1 MTVKEIL
8 KNDPRLEHRRIY
20 TNDELQGMFFIAV
33 DVDKREPIRRV
44 LGSDNVSNNF
54 KFYEIASKDG
64 TAVILYSSLMVHAQ
78 EEKRKETGST
88 TVTSGFRSIPH
99 NTAEKGHQD
108 SWHTFG
114 RAWDTKTGFTPI
126 KQSQSMLKVVGSMW
140 KRLVYS
146 TFLHSDNGFI
156 DK

>member
-1 MTVKEIL
+1 MTVKERL
-8 KNDPRLEHRRIY
+8 ESDPRLKHRHIY
-20 TNDELQGMFFIAV
+20 TDDELREMFFIVV
-33 DVDKREPIRRV
+33 DVDKREPTRRV
-44 LGSDNVSNNF
+44 IGSDNVSKHF
-54 KFYEIASKDG
+54 KFYELASADG
-64 TAVILYSSLMVHAQ
+64 TAVILYSSLMVDAQ

-99 NTAEKGHQD
+99 NTAEGGVDD